1 LRCKHAQHT
10 PSYVCIPMM
19 AQGETLGILHIREL
33 SPTPVI
39 DETGMRLAITVG
51 DQLSLALANL
61 RLRDELRQQA
71 IRDPITK
78 LFNRRYMEE
87 TLIREMSRAQRNN
100 QPLSVI
106 MIDIDH
112 FKEFND
118 TFGHEAGDL
127 VLQSLAKFLST
138 RVRGSDVAC
147 RYGGE
152 EFTLILPSA
161 TLELARKRA
170 EQIREGIQSI
180 QVKYGGQTLGP
191 ITLSLGVAVFPDHGV
206 TGEAILQLAD
216 AALYRAKQTGR
227 NRVVISSE

>member
-1 LRCKHAQHT
+1 M
-10 PSYVCIPMM
+10 I

-33 SPTPVI
+33 NPNSI
-39 DETGMRLAITVG
+39 LDATGLRLAITVG

-87 TLIREMSRAQRNN
+87 TLIREVSRAQRNN

-118 TFGHEAGDL
+118 SFGHEAGDL
-127 VLQSLAKFLST
+127 VLLSLARFLST

-161 TLELARKRA
+161 TLDLARKRA

-227 NRVVISSE
+227 NRVVVSSE